1 MKHIEI
7 DELIELIRS
16 DDSFKNEKVKELIL
30 EHDLEVFNKAY
41 GEGYQAGLGE
51 HHEFIIEKNKRKEEK
66 ENPDH
71 LHDFVYF
78 NTKSYEIANPTN
90 EVRYKNDEW
99 VEIDKGIVEN
109 IKGFYIKGY
118 PTQFSCEGNEY
129 TIPYIKFQ
137 PMGYKKFKRLVKVAR
152 KINYLELRFSYEFK
166 DNEDT
171 KGYYDVTIQASNK
184 LMLEY
189 EKEPYNLIFGIFINK
204 LWDLEDML

>member
-1 MKHIEI
+1 MKHIDIE
-7 DELIELIRS
+7 ELFSLIKQENSYDR
-16 DDSFKNEKVKELIL
+16 EKARQWLL

-41 GEGYQAGLGE
+41 SEGYQMGLGE

-66 ENPDH
+66 ENPDR

-90 EVRYKNDEW
+90 EARYKNNEW

-109 IKGFYIKGY
+109 IRGFYIKGY

-129 TIPYIKFQ
+129 TIPYIRFQ
-137 PMGYKKFKRLVKVAR
+137 SMGYKKFKKLVKIAR
-152 KINYLELRFSYEFK
+152 KINYLELRFSYEFEN
-166 DNEDT
+166 DEDT
-171 KGYYDVTIQASNK
+171 KGYYNVTIQASNK
-184 LMLEY
+184 LMLEPN
-189 EKEPYNLIFGIFINK
+189 PYHVNFAIFINK